1 VSNGGGSSLSDPKY
15 LCYNNPITARLANYI
30 QHVVQPDQTKI
41 FYYKSHLMYGI
52 YDYPR
57 NLDCYS
63 AFRVPS
69 RANTQTLKIE
79 VVEGELSG
87 DSYFA
92 FANDYGDTEVFTNI
106 MDPAIT
112 REVSVEVNKEN
123 RRRFG
128 IHFHSGSGVGKGF
141 VLKFSVTP

>member
-1 VSNGGGSSLSDPKY
+1 
-15 LCYNNPITARLANYI
+15 
-30 QHVVQPDQTKI
+30 
-41 FYYKSHLMYGI
+41 MYGI

-57 NLDCYS
+57 NLDCYA

-69 RANTQTLKIE
+69 RAYTQTLRLE

-92 FANDYGDTEVFTNI
+92 FTNDFGDTEKFSSIT
-106 MDPAIT
+106 DPGIP
-112 REVSVEVNKEN
+112 REVVVEVNKEN

-128 IHFHSGSGVGKGF
+128 IHFHSGNAVGKGF